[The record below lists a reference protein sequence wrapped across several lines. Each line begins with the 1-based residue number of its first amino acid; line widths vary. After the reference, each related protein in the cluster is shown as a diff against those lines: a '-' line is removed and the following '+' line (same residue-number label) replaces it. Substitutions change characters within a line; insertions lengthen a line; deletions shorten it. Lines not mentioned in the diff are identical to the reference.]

1 MTEWLTNISNLL
13 SVLSA
18 AGLLGGGVWMYRREN
33 RRIKQAEAARAE
45 ADLNTLAAH
54 EWREIAENR
63 EVKINKKDEKIEELY
78 KENREWRDKYN
89 ELESQLHRLEVERIK
104 EQIRICNK
112 PKCADREPQS
122 GF

>member
-13 SVLSA
+13 NVLSA

-33 RRIKQAEAARAE
+33 RRIKQAEAAKAE

-89 ELESQLHRLEVERIK
+89 ELESKLHRLEVERIK

>member
-1 MTEWLTNISNLL
+1 MTEWLTHISNLL

-89 ELESQLHRLEVERIK
+89 ELESKLHRLEVERIK

-122 GF
+122 GY

>member
-13 SVLSA
+13 SVLST

-89 ELESQLHRLEVERIK
+89 ELESKLHRLEVERIK

>member
-1 MTEWLTNISNLL
+1 MTEWLTHISNLL

-89 ELESQLHRLEVERIK
+89 ELESKLHRLEVERIK

>member
-63 EVKINKKDEKIEELY
+63 EVKINNKDEKIEELY

-89 ELESQLHRLEVERIK
+89 ELESKLHRLEVERIK

-122 GF
+122 GY

>member
-89 ELESQLHRLEVERIK
+89 ELESKLHRLEVERIK

>member
-1 MTEWLTNISNLL
+1 MTEWLTHISNLL

-122 GF
+122 GY

>member
-63 EVKINKKDEKIEELY
+63 EVKSNKKDEKIEELY

-112 PKCADREPQS
+112 PNCADREPQS